1 MPLCT
6 PDPIFLT
13 DQERI
18 RLQALVRQHKT
29 PQQLATRARIIL
41 EADAG
46 RGVSETAA
54 ALQVGRSLVQR
65 WRRRW
70 RERADQQV
78 EQRLSD
84 EPRPGTP
91 PTFTPDQIRALIALA
106 CETPV
111 REGVTLTRW
120 TYPDLAA
127 EAIARGIVES
137 ISAHSIGRFL
147 REVDLKPHRVEG

>member
-78 EQRLSD
+78 EQRLGS
-84 EPRPGTP
+84 
-91 PTFTPDQIRALIALA
+91 
-106 CETPV
+106 
-111 REGVTLTRW
+111 
-120 TYPDLAA
+120 
-127 EAIARGIVES
+127 S
-137 ISAHSIGRFL
+137 IWPKSGLSHSCRKGA
-147 REVDLKPHRVEG
+147 

>member
-6 PDPIFLT
+6 PDPILLT
-13 DQERI
+13 DRERI

-29 PQQLATRARIIL
+29 PQQLAARARIIL

-54 ALQVGRSLVQR
+54 ALQVSRSLVQR

-70 RERADQQV
+70 RERADQPL

-84 EPRPGTP
+84 AP
-91 PTFTPDQIRALIALA
+91 
-106 CETPV
+106 
-111 REGVTLTRW
+111 
-120 TYPDLAA
+120 
-127 EAIARGIVES
+127 
-137 ISAHSIGRFL
+137 
-147 REVDLKPHRVEG
+147 